1 MTTELQEIAIPEEKP
16 LLLGQLDPTKE
27 AEIAARILL
36 DQGQEHNIETPYGLV
51 HVTIHGSPK
60 SNRPAIV
67 TYHDVGLNH
76 KSCFGPL
83 FRFEEMQEIT
93 KNFVVCHIDAPGQ
106 EEGAAAFP
114 LGYRYP
120 SMDQL
125 AEMIPCI
132 LQYFNFRRI
141 IGMGVGA
148 GAYVLSRY
156 TLTFPDSVDGLV
168 LINIDAF
175 AKGWMD
181 WTVEKLATLTSS
193 LTEKILGHLFSQEEL
208 YAGTELVK
216 TYKEIISQTPNLYNI
231 ELFWKI
237 YNSRRDLNIERG
249 STLKCP
255 VMLVV
260 GDQAPY
266 EEAVVEC
273 NAKMDPT
280 QTSFLK
286 MADSGGLPQ
295 LRQPSKMA
303 EAFKYF
309 VQGMGYIPSA
319 CMTRLSRSRTT
330 SLSSSYSMD
339 GNRSRSRTL
348 SQGSEAAQPAST
360 PPQTTDA
367 SC

>member
-1 MTTELQEIAIPEEKP
+1 
-16 LLLGQLDPTKE
+16 
-27 AEIAARILL
+27 
-36 DQGQEHNIETPYGLV
+36 EHSIETPYGLV

-60 SNRPAIV
+60 TRRPAIV

-83 FRFEEMQEIT
+83 FRFEDMQEIT

-114 LGYRYP
+114 FGYQYP

-125 AEMIPCI
+125 AEMVPCI
-132 LQYFNFRRI
+132 LQYFNFRSI
-141 IGMGVGA
+141 IGVGVGA
-148 GAYVLSRY
+148 GAYILSRY
-156 TLTFPDSVDGLV
+156 TLTFPDSVEGLV
-168 LINIDAF
+168 LINVDVS

-181 WTVEKLATLTSS
+181 WAAEKLTTLTSS
-193 LTEKILGHLFSQEEL
+193 LTEKILGHLFSQDEL
-208 YAGTELVK
+208 YAGTELVQ
-216 TYKEIISQTPNLYNI
+216 TYKENISQAPNLYNI
-231 ELFWKI
+231 ELFWKS
-237 YNSRRDLNIERG
+237 YNSRRDLNIDRG

-266 EEAVVEC
+266 EDAVVEC
-273 NAKMDPT
+273 NSKMDPT

-295 LRQPSKMA
+295 LTQPSKLT

-309 VQGMGYIPSA
+309 VQGMGYIHSNSIRSSRVGNINTVFLSTVPSA
-319 CMTRLSRSRTT
+319 CMTRLSRSRTA
-330 SLSSSYSMD
+330 SLSSSYSID

-348 SQGSEAAQPAST
+348 SQGSEPDQTAAAL
-360 PPQTTDA
+360 PQTMEV

>member
-1 MTTELQEIAIPEEKP
+1 MTTELQEIAITEEKP
-16 LLLGQLDPTKE
+16 LLPGQLDPTKE

-36 DQGQEHNIETPYGLV
+36 DHGQEHSIETPYGLV

-60 SNRPAIV
+60 TRRPAIV

-83 FRFEEMQEIT
+83 FRFEDMQEIT

-114 LGYRYP
+114 VGYQYP

-125 AEMIPCI
+125 AEMVPCI
-132 LQYFNFRRI
+132 LQYFNFRAWGGR
-141 IGMGVGA
+141 GA
-148 GAYVLSRY
+148 GAYILSRY
-156 TLTFPDSVDGLV
+156 TLTFPDSVEGLV
-168 LINIDAF
+168 LINVDVS

-181 WTVEKLATLTSS
+181 WAAEKLTTLTSS
-193 LTEKILGHLFSQEEL
+193 LTEKILGHLFSQDEL
-208 YAGTELVK
+208 YAGTELVQ
-216 TYKEIISQTPNLYNI
+216 TYKENISQAPNLYNI
-231 ELFWKI
+231 ELFWKS
-237 YNSRRDLNIERG
+237 YNSRRDLNIDRG
-249 STLKCP
+249 STLKSP

-266 EEAVVEC
+266 EDAVVEC
-273 NAKMDPT
+273 NSKMDPT

-295 LRQPSKMA
+295 LTQPSKLT

-309 VQGMGYIPSA
+309 VQGMGYMPSA
-319 CMTRLSRSRTT
+319 CMTRLSRSRTA
-330 SLSSSYSMD
+330 SLSSSYSID
-339 GNRSRSRTL
+339 GTRSRSRTL
-348 SQGSEAAQPAST
+348 SQGSDPDQTAAT
-360 PPQTTDA
+360 LPQTMEV

>member
-1 MTTELQEIAIPEEKP
+1 MTTELQEIAITEEKP
-16 LLLGQLDPTKE
+16 LLPGQLDPTKE
-27 AEIAARILL
+27 
-36 DQGQEHNIETPYGLV
+36 HSIETPYGLV

-60 SNRPAIV
+60 TRRPAIV

-83 FRFEEMQEIT
+83 FRFEDMQEIT

-114 LGYRYP
+114 VGYQYP

-125 AEMIPCI
+125 AEMVPCI
-132 LQYFNFRRI
+132 LQYFNFRSI
-141 IGMGVGA
+141 IGVGVGA
-148 GAYVLSRY
+148 GAYILSRY
-156 TLTFPDSVDGLV
+156 TLTFPDSVEGLV
-168 LINIDAF
+168 LINVDVS

-181 WTVEKLATLTSS
+181 WAAEKLTTLTSS
-193 LTEKILGHLFSQEEL
+193 LTEKILGHLFSQDEL
-208 YAGTELVK
+208 YAGTELVQ
-216 TYKEIISQTPNLYNI
+216 TYKENISQAPNLYNI
-231 ELFWKI
+231 ELFWKS
-237 YNSRRDLNIERG
+237 YNSRRDLNIDRG
-249 STLKCP
+249 STLKSP

-266 EEAVVEC
+266 EDAVVEC
-273 NAKMDPT
+273 NSKMDPT

-295 LRQPSKMA
+295 LTQPSKLT

-309 VQGMGYIPSA
+309 VQGMGYMPSA
-319 CMTRLSRSRTT
+319 CMTRLSRSRTA
-330 SLSSSYSMD
+330 SLSSSYSID
-339 GNRSRSRTL
+339 GTRSRSRTL
-348 SQGSEAAQPAST
+348 SQGSDPDQTAAT
-360 PPQTTDA
+360 LPQTMEV

>member
-1 MTTELQEIAIPEEKP
+1 MTTELQEIAITEEKP
-16 LLLGQLDPTKE
+16 LLPGQLDPTKE

-36 DQGQEHNIETPYGLV
+36 DHGQEHSIETPYGLV

-60 SNRPAIV
+60 TRRPAIV

-83 FRFEEMQEIT
+83 FRFEDMQEIT

-114 LGYRYP
+114 VGYQYP

-125 AEMIPCI
+125 AEMVPCI
-132 LQYFNFRRI
+132 LQYFNFRSI
-141 IGMGVGA
+141 IGVGVGA
-148 GAYVLSRY
+148 GAYILSRY
-156 TLTFPDSVDGLV
+156 TLTFPDSVEGLV
-168 LINIDAF
+168 LINVDVS

-181 WTVEKLATLTSS
+181 WAAEKLTTLTSS
-193 LTEKILGHLFSQEEL
+193 LTEKILGHLFSQDEL
-208 YAGTELVK
+208 YAGTELVQ
-216 TYKEIISQTPNLYNI
+216 TYKENISQAPNLYNI
-231 ELFWKI
+231 ELFWKS
-237 YNSRRDLNIERG
+237 YNSRRDLNIDRG
-249 STLKCP
+249 STLKSP

-266 EEAVVEC
+266 EDAVVEC
-273 NAKMDPT
+273 NSKMDPT

-295 LRQPSKMA
+295 LTQPSKLT

-309 VQGMGYIPSA
+309 VQGMGYMPSA
-319 CMTRLSRSRTT
+319 CMTRLSRSRTA
-330 SLSSSYSMD
+330 SLSSSYSID
-339 GNRSRSRTL
+339 GTRSRSRTL
-348 SQGSEAAQPAST
+348 SQGSDPDQTAAT
-360 PPQTTDA
+360 LPQTMEV